1 MARFLGLIFSLLVGL
16 ASAAEH
22 GGGSLMYV
30 GGSGIRYSD
39 MQTAGASYRYGS
51 TADIAKYNCVG
62 SGNYCVNGCAQA
74 SVSTYRCNVR
84 DPSGGTGTVTG
95 NIVIKCADGTT
106 GSPSSENTVL
116 SVCGMSAD
124 EKCAGKPLLGSASTS
139 WIGSSD
145 SSLACIGGCAYVKSN
160 GEGYWSTEHKVSV
173 YKGVMAPLGSAC
185 AEGQSPVYTNDPT
198 VTGTEPTSGVPS
210 DTPKPDACKPGQVP
224 AVGTVNGK
232 SVPYCAGAD
241 KSVVTSTSQKDA
253 TSAASSP
260 AGASSGS
267 KSETE
272 TKSTTCSDGKC
283 TTTTTKSGSTDGGAG
298 AGGTSTSD
306 TETKTESQA
315 DYCKE
320 NPAQPICKQDGDS
333 FFGGSCG
340 AFSCDGDAV
349 QCAIAREQHQ
359 RNCQLFDDRTPLTEI
374 GEGAAGAGNRP
385 SDHPGNNPD
394 DIDVGARMAGVAREN
409 PFGDGCPRD
418 FDLVVMG
425 NVVTVPLSNACDVL
439 KLMGEIAVAFAFI
452 AAARIVMSGVSSG
465 AT

>member
-1 MARFLGLIFSLLVGL
+1 MARVLVLIVFLFGFGPVGAATCFS
-16 ASAAEH
+16 
-22 GGGSLMYV
+22 
-30 GGSGIRYSD
+30 GSGTNTYGTEAAACDALAAKNCGNAYFGNTGHVVTYSSGG
-39 MQTAGASYRYGS
+39 MCYGKC
-51 TADIAKYNCVG
+51 TADNLQREQYFG
-62 SGNYCVNGCAQA
+62 SI
-74 SVSTYRCNVR
+74 ST
-84 DPSGGTGTVTG
+84 S
-95 NIVIKCADGTT
+95 
-106 GSPSSENTVL
+106 
-116 SVCGMSAD
+116 SAD
-124 EKCAGKPLLGSASTS
+124 ACTGDGPDCSSKPTLGSASTS
-139 WIGSSD
+139 WIGKSD
-145 SSLACIGGCAYVKSN
+145 SSVACIGGCAYSKSD
-160 GEGYWSTEHKVSV
+160 GEGYWSSEHKVSV
-173 YKGVMAPLGSAC
+173 YKGKMSPLGGAC

-198 VTGTEPTSGVPS
+198 VTGAEPTSGVPS
-210 DTPKPDACKPGQVP
+210 DTPKPDSCKPGQVP

-253 TSAASSP
+253 VSSASSP
-260 AGASSGS
+260 SGASSGS

-272 TKSTTCSDGKC
+272 TKTTTCSDGKC
-283 TTTTTKSGSTDGGAG
+283 TTTTTKAGSTDGGAG

-306 TETKTESQA
+306 VETKTESQA
-315 DYCKE
+315 DYCKD

-359 RNCQLFDDRTPLTEI
+359 RNCQLFEDRTPMTEI

-418 FDLVVMG
+418 FDLAVMG